1 MAFEA
6 IETLLPPPFPL
17 RHRSDGFHGR
27 LFPHFAFPFSLF
39 MFHFRASLET
49 ISAPSFY
56 GFIMQT
62 EGGEGEKEETTEKR
76 TLKVLKNE
84 LPQVIKRTNSS
95 SWNGGL
101 CKELVRD
108 DYSLDEEY
116 AFHFHFSRLCIFD
129 SLMKLNG

>member
-1 MAFEA
+1 
-6 IETLLPPPFPL
+6 
-17 RHRSDGFHGR
+17 
-27 LFPHFAFPFSLF
+27 
-39 MFHFRASLET
+39 
-49 ISAPSFY
+49 
-56 GFIMQT
+56 MQT
-62 EGGEGEKEETTEKR
+62 EGGEGGKEETAGKR

-84 LPQVIKRTNSS
+84 LPQEIKRTNSS

-108 DYSLDEEY
+108 DDSLDEEY